1 MIVRLYTGDDGE
13 SHFEEIGLDYE
24 PNLPL
29 SERTAAQP
37 AETIHFA
44 RHLPGYFMDWHPAP
58 RRQYVVFLGGQ
69 NEITVGDGTKMVFRA
84 GDILLAED
92 MGGRHLVRVIGDEPR
107 LSLTV
112 PLRDQA
118 PER

>member
-1 MIVRLYTGDDGE
+1 MIVRLYTGSDGE
-13 SHFEEIGLDYE
+13 SHFEEIAFDYA
-24 PNLPL
+24 PHLPL
-29 SERTAAQP
+29 SERTAPEA

-44 RHLPGYFMDWHPAP
+44 RHFPGYSMDWHPAP

-69 NEITVGDGTKMVFRA
+69 NEITVRDGTKLVFKA

-92 MGGRHLVRVIGDEPR
+92 TGSQHYVRVIGDEPR

-112 PLRDQA
+112 PLQDD
-118 PER
+118 

>member
-1 MIVRLYTGDDGE
+1 MMVRLYTGDDGE
-13 SHFEEIGLDYE
+13 SHFEDLSLEYE
-24 PNLPL
+24 PHLPL
-29 SERTAAQP
+29 SERTAAEA

-58 RRQYVVFLGGQ
+58 RRQYVVFLAGQ
-69 NEITVGDGTKMVFRA
+69 NQVTVGDGTSLVFRA

-92 MGGRHLVRVIGDEPR
+92 TEGRHTVRVIGDEPR

-112 PLRDQA
+112 PLR
-118 PER
+118 E

>member
-1 MIVRLYTGDDGE
+1 
-13 SHFEEIGLDYE
+13 
-24 PNLPL
+24 
-29 SERTAAQP
+29 
-37 AETIHFA
+37 
-44 RHLPGYFMDWHPAP
+44 
-58 RRQYVVFLGGQ
+58 
-69 NEITVGDGTKMVFRA
+69 MVFRA